1 MDGNVSDYLG
11 ELKHI
16 LAGLN
21 PYKTIRPIHF

>member
-1 MDGNVSDYLG
+1 MTNSAREYLG